1 MIEDIKNIKST
12 KSDFRKFG
20 ITVGVFLMVV
30 AGFLFWRDK
39 GSFEIILISGFLLCV
54 LGIAIPAVLKPFYWA
69 WMILATI
76 LGWIMTR
83 VILSLLFYVVITP
96 IGVFARLFGNQF
108 LELKWDRSKDSYW
121 NVRTTKQQSSENY
134 ESQF

>member
-1 MIEDIKNIKST
+1 MIEDIRNIKNT

-20 ITVGVFLMVV
+20 VIIGVFLMVI
-30 AGFLFWRDK
+30 AGFLFWK
-39 GSFEIILISGFLLCV
+39 GKETFEILLISGLLLCV
-54 LGIAIPAVLKPFYWA
+54 LGLAIPAVLKPFYWV
-69 WMILATI
+69 WMILAAI

-96 IGVFARLFGNQF
+96 IGVFSRLFGNQF
-108 LELKWDRSKDSYW
+108 LELKWDKSKDSYW
-121 NVRTTKQQSSENY
+121 NTRTTKQQNNVHY

>member
-1 MIEDIKNIKST
+1 MIEEIKNIKST

-20 ITVGVFLMVV
+20 ITIGVFLMVI
-30 AGFLFWRDK
+30 AGLLFWK
-39 GSFEIILISGFLLCV
+39 GKESFDILLISGFILCV
-54 LGIAIPAVLKPFYWA
+54 LGIAIPVVLKPFYWV
-69 WMILATI
+69 WMILAAI

-96 IGVFARLFGNQF
+96 IGVLSRLFGNQF
-108 LELKWDRSKDSYW
+108 LELKWDKSKDSYW
-121 NVRTTKQQSSENY
+121 NPRTTKQQKNENY